1 VRLAEMHR
9 HPAQAE
15 AVDNGQN
22 SLLYSCELPD
32 MGEGNQDSNRGKEA
46 METNPYAAPAAVVDD
61 VAAWDALNLENR
73 KASRGKR
80 FGAALLDG
88 VINLIWVLPIIWGA
102 TMAVDVRQG
111 LKPAAPMVGV
121 MMLGLIL
128 LIAIFV
134 INCMMIHRSG
144 QTIGKRA
151 LAIAIVRTDG
161 SRIGVARYIFLRVMP
176 IVLIGMI
183 PVVGKLINL
192 VDPLL
197 IFGKDRRCL
206 HDLLA
211 DSIVVDA

>member
-1 VRLAEMHR
+1 
-9 HPAQAE
+9 
-15 AVDNGQN
+15 
-22 SLLYSCELPD
+22 
-32 MGEGNQDSNRGKEA
+32 

-61 VAAWDALNLENR
+61 VAAWDARDLENR

-88 VINLIWVLPIIWGA
+88 MINLAWVLPIIWGA
-102 TMAVDVRQG
+102 TMVVDVRRG

-121 MMLGLIL
+121 VLLGLAL

-134 INCMMIHRSG
+134 VNCMMIHRSG

-151 LAIAIVRTDG
+151 LDIAIVRTDG
-161 SRIGVARYIFLRVMP
+161 SRIGVARYIFLRVVP

-183 PVVGKLINL
+183 PVVGRLINL

-197 IFGKDRRCL
+197 IFGRDRRCL